1 MEKRVMKYSYLFV
14 AGVALILAGCNRAPK
29 VDTVR
34 EEVLEK
40 SMVTPEIEVTHSGCG
55 TVSQWVGRTCR
66 IVRIDSTA
74 TAPSNGGSNV
84 NRDNAYKN
92 ACMRALAQVS
102 NWKGQR
108 VENSRVVESTGT
120 SNEVSKSQE
129 NQNSSDRNA
138 NFDTSQRENS
148 NDTKWVI
155 TDIIRANSSHFLQGW
170 KPIRDGSPVIGAQ
183 EVKCVQ
189 RWDIKDSML
198 LNIANSIQ

>member
-1 MEKRVMKYSYLFV
+1 MKSSHILV
-14 AGVALILAGCNRAPK
+14 AAMALTLAACNRTPK

-34 EEVLEK
+34 SEELQK

-55 TVSQWVGRTCR
+55 TVSQWVGRKCR

-84 NRDNAYKN
+84 NRDNAYRY

-108 VENSRVVESTGT
+108 VENSRIVESTGT
-120 SNEVSKSQE
+120 SNEVS
-129 NQNSSDRNA
+129 NSKEQQTSADRAA
-138 NFDTSQRENS
+138 NYDAAVRENS

-155 TDIIRANSSHFLQGW
+155 TDIIRTNSAHFVSAM
-170 KPIRDGSPVIGAQ
+170 KPIRDGSPVIAAQ
-183 EVKCVQ
+183 EVKCIM
-189 RWDIKDSML
+189 RWDETDSNL
-198 LNIANSIQ
+198 LNMATNIQ